1 MVSTCFYF
9 QVHQP
14 HRLRDYKVFDISKNH
29 NYFDDKVN
37 EEICNKVANKCYLP
51 TNKLM
56 LKLINKHSKEK
67 NINDKETGENKEF
80 KIAYSISGTAIDQF
94 EQFTPKV
101 IESFK
106 QLAETGNV
114 EFLNETYYHSLS
126 FLKSKKEF
134 HRQIK
139 MHKKKMNELFKV
151 KPKVFRNTELIFNNE
166 LATFI
171 ENQGFKGILAE
182 GADHILGNRSPNFVY
197 NAKTTNNS
205 AEKSKIKLLLKNYK
219 LSDDI
224 AFRFS
229 NQKWKEWP
237 LTTPKFTKWLNQ
249 ANGNGDVVNLFMD
262 YETFG
267 EHQWEHTGIF
277 KFMEH
282 LPEQVLKH
290 PHNQFVTPSEAIKK
304 HKAREEIDMH
314 NFVSW
319 ADVERDLSAWLGNH
333 MQNSAFD
340 NLHKMETQ
348 ILRTKDK
355 KLIEDWRKLQTS
367 DHFYYMCTKWFS
379 DGDVHKYFNP
389 YDSPYDGFISFMNII
404 NDLRYRVK
412 N

>member
-1 MVSTCFYF
+1 M
-9 QVHQP
+9 
-14 HRLRDYKVFDISKNH
+14 IS
-29 NYFDDKVN
+29 
-37 EEICNKVANKCYLP
+37 
-51 TNKLM
+51 
-56 LKLINKHSKEK
+56 
-67 NINDKETGENKEF
+67 
-80 KIAYSISGTAIDQF
+80 
-94 EQFTPKV
+94 
-101 IESFK
+101 
-106 QLAETGNV
+106 
-114 EFLNETYYHSLS
+114 
-126 FLKSKKEF
+126 
-134 HRQIK
+134 
-139 MHKKKMNELFKV
+139 
-151 KPKVFRNTELIFNNE
+151 
-166 LATFI
+166 
-171 ENQGFKGILAE
+171 
-182 GADHILGNRSPNFVY
+182 
-197 NAKTTNNS
+197 
-205 AEKSKIKLLLKNYK
+205 
-219 LSDDI
+219 
-224 AFRFS
+224 
-229 NQKWKEWP
+229 
-237 LTTPKFTKWLNQ
+237 PKFTKWLNQ